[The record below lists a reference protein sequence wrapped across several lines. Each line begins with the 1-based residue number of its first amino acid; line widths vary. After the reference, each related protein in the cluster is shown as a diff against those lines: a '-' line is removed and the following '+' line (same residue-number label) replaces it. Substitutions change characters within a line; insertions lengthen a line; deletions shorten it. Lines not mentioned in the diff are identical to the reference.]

1 MQVKSTEE
9 EEENVSR
16 SYLRDVLWK
25 WMKDNI
31 YIYILFR
38 EIKKKKIEIARI
50 ICESFFW
57 NT

>member
-1 MQVKSTEE
+1 MQMKSTEE

-31 YIYILFR
+31 YILFR
-38 EIKKKKIEIARI
+38 EIKKKKLKLQG
-50 ICESFFW
+50 
-57 NT
+57 

>member
-38 EIKKKKIEIARI
+38 EIKKKKLKLQG
-50 ICESFFW
+50 
-57 NT
+57 